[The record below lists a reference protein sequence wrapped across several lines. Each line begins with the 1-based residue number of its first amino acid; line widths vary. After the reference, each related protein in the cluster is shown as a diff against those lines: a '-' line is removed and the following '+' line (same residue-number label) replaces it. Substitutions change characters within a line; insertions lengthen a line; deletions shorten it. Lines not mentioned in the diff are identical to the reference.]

1 MRLRTGWLQPTLL
14 AVIAAVVTAGA
25 VGMRFLPVAWATT
38 GMPPRPADAAS
49 TPLASPAVAPAGEG
63 GYTFMMTQENGDP
76 VRWDPCRPI
85 HVVINDEH
93 APPGG
98 SAVLQRSLD
107 RISELTGLVFTVDGP
122 TQERPSADRASMQP
136 ELYGNRWAP
145 VLVAWASPEQT
156 PGLAGDVAGYAGPMA
171 LRDGP
176 GQPLRYMSGQVVL
189 DGPQLG
195 RILAGNAG
203 VERTRAVLL
212 HELAH
217 LVGLEHVED
226 DTALM
231 YPATSHRVS
240 DFTPGDLRGL
250 AAVSGGQCFS

>member
-1 MRLRTGWLQPTLL
+1 
-14 AVIAAVVTAGA
+14 
-25 VGMRFLPVAWATT
+25 
-38 GMPPRPADAAS
+38 
-49 TPLASPAVAPAGEG
+49 
-63 GYTFMMTQENGDP
+63 MMTQDNGDP

-85 HVVINDEH
+85 HVVVNNDY

-98 SAVLQRSLD
+98 PAILGQALD
-107 RISELTGLVFTVDGP
+107 RVSELTGLIFTIDGP
-122 TQERPSADRASMQP
+122 TQEQPSADRASTQP

-145 VLVAWASPEQT
+145 VLVSWTTPEHA

-171 LRDGP
+171 LRNGP

-203 VERTRAVLL
+203 VERTQAVLL

-240 DFTPGDLRGL
+240 DFTAGDLRGL
-250 AAVSGGQCFS
+250 AAVSGGQCFG